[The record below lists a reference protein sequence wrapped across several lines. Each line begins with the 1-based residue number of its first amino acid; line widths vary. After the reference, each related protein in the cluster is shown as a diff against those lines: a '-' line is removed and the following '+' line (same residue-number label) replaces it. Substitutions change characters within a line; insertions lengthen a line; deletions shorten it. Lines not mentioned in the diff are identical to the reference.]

1 MKEFTHYGWVFGI
14 VPVYVN
20 LDDLYTPV
28 ITERHWLFIPFFKIL
43 NTLFQSFNNFMSM
56 INVDFE
62 VHYTIRLTGEIK

>member
-1 MKEFTHYGWVFGI
+1 MKDFTHYGWVFGV

-20 LDDLYTPV
+20 MTDLYCPIV
-28 ITERHWLFIPFFKIL
+28 TERHWLAVPVFKIM

-62 VHYTIRLTGEIK
+62 AHYTIRLTGEI